1 VSEGLRSSKMVL
13 LHIMFYFGWLLQIL
27 QTLTVGW
34 CSERKDF
41 AVSGTCTG
49 LDPKDA
55 TILKS
60 VSYSTDDSS
69 QEQDKKNT

>member
-1 VSEGLRSSKMVL
+1 MVL

-27 QTLTVGW
+27 QTLTIGW

-55 TILKS
+55 TILK
-60 VSYSTDDSS
+60 VSHIQNTTALKDK
-69 QEQDKKNT
+69 DKKNT